1 MASSIDAT
9 KPVTGAPTTQ
19 SVRDNFAAAK
29 SEIETQQGQIGF
41 ADYNDTATTGS
52 PISVSATTWT
62 KLTNN
67 GAGTNTIKKL
77 PGGVT
82 DLWNTSTHQLSLA
95 ELPLYSMVDGRVDIA
110 VTTSGANQA
119 VKLRLSLAI
128 GDPIA
133 FTIPAGEFFF
143 KTAGVHSITA
153 TIPFYL
159 GSAPVRA
166 NPGEFQIYSDATCTV
181 VVNGWYMRA
190 AKYTGA

>member
-9 KPVTGAPTTQ
+9 KPITVSPTTQ

-29 SEIETQQGQIGF
+29 SEIETLQGQIGF

-67 GAGTNTIKKL
+67 GAGTNTLKKL
-77 PGGVT
+77 PSGVT
-82 DLWNTSTHQLSLA
+82 DLWNTSTNQLSLSQ
-95 ELPLYSMVDGRVDIA
+95 LPLYSMVDSRVDIA
-110 VTTSGANQA
+110 VTTSSANQT
-119 VKLRLSLAI
+119 VQLRIALAI
-128 GDPIA
+128 GDAIA
-133 FTIPAGEFFF
+133 FFLPAGSHLF